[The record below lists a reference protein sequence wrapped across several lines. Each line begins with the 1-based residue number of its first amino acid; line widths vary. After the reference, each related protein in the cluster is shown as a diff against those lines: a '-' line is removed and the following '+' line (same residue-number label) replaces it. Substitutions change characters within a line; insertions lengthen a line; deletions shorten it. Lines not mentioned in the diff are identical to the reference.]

1 MKNKTKN
8 AITSIM
14 MLIVIAL
21 TNPLKS
27 AEISEPWS
35 STTHKMVSDRLAS
48 LKLPMQF
55 EVNDDLLSR
64 IQNYT
69 ILGRNETEA
78 MLGRSA
84 MYHAIFDAQLQK
96 EGLPEILRYLPVIE
110 SGMNAG
116 VSSGAGAAGLW
127 QLMPHT
133 ARNYGLTVNPLLD
146 ERMDVYKSTHAA
158 VKMLS
163 ALYDQFGDWGLVLI
177 AYNSGPSKVL
187 SAVKLAGSKEYS
199 KLSKYLPRETQV
211 YVPAF
216 VAAAYVSKFYAQHN
230 LIPKSPV
237 MAKEGFRSVRVHKQ
251 MSFEQIAKATQLSV
265 GAISK
270 LNPSF
275 KQHQIPRSELGHL
288 IILPAEGIGQLRKI
302 MAEEIE
308 NQKDLFQTT
317 YVISKDE
324 TLESIANLFKV
335 KVEDLKKW
343 NTLQNNELV
352 INQELQLF
360 LSKKSLINKV

>member
-8 AITSIM
+8 AIAGIIM
-14 MLIVIAL
+14 LFVMAL
-21 TNPLKS
+21 TTTLKS
-27 AEISEPWS
+27 AEIFEPW
-35 STTHKMVSDRLAS
+35 TATNHKMVSDRLAS

-55 EVNDDLLSR
+55 EVNEDLLSR

-84 MYHAIFDAQLQK
+84 MYHSIFDAQLQK

-110 SGMNAG
+110 SGMNPG
-116 VSSGAGAAGLW
+116 ISSGAGAAGLW
-127 QLMPHT
+127 QLMPQT

-146 ERMDVYKSTHAA
+146 ERMDVYKSTVAA

-177 AYNSGPSKVL
+177 AYNSGPAKVL
-187 SAVKLAGSKEYS
+187 SAVKLAGTKEYS

-216 VAAAYVSKFYAQHN
+216 VAATYVSKFYAQHN
-230 LIPKSPV
+230 LIPKFPV
-237 MAKEGFRSVRVHKQ
+237 LSKEGFRSVRVHKQ
-251 MSFEQIAKATQLSV
+251 LSFDQIAKVTNLSA
-265 GAISK
+265 GTISK

-288 IILPAEGIGQLRKI
+288 IILPAEGIAQLRQI
-302 MAEEIE
+302 LGEGAE

-324 TLESIANLFKV
+324 TLESIASLFKV
-335 KVEDLKKW
+335 KVEDLKRW
-343 NTLQNNELV
+343 NTLQNDELV

>member
-1 MKNKTKN
+1 
-8 AITSIM
+8 
-14 MLIVIAL
+14 
-21 TNPLKS
+21 
-27 AEISEPWS
+27 
-35 STTHKMVSDRLAS
+35 
-48 LKLPMQF
+48 
-55 EVNDDLLSR
+55 
-64 IQNYT
+64 
-69 ILGRNETEA
+69 

-251 MSFEQIAKATQLSV
+251 MSFEQIAKATQL
-265 GAISK
+265 
-270 LNPSF
+270 NPSF

>member
-1 MKNKTKN
+1 
-8 AITSIM
+8 
-14 MLIVIAL
+14 
-21 TNPLKS
+21 
-27 AEISEPWS
+27 
-35 STTHKMVSDRLAS
+35 
-48 LKLPMQF
+48 
-55 EVNDDLLSR
+55 
-64 IQNYT
+64 
-69 ILGRNETEA
+69 
-78 MLGRSA
+78 
-84 MYHAIFDAQLQK
+84 
-96 EGLPEILRYLPVIE
+96 
-110 SGMNAG
+110 
-116 VSSGAGAAGLW
+116 
-127 QLMPHT
+127 
-133 ARNYGLTVNPLLD
+133 
-146 ERMDVYKSTHAA
+146 
-158 VKMLS
+158 MLS

-187 SAVKLAGSKEYS
+187 SAVKLAGSKDYG

-251 MSFEQIAKATQLSV
+251 MSFDQIAKATQLSV

-288 IILPAEGIGQLRKI
+288 IILPAEGISQLRKI
-302 MAEEIE
+302 MAEEVE

-317 YVISKDE
+317 YVISRDE

>member
-8 AITSIM
+8 AIAGIIM
-14 MLIVIAL
+14 LLVMAL
-21 TNPLKS
+21 TTTLKS
-27 AEISEPWS
+27 AEISEPW
-35 STTHKMVSDRLAS
+35 TTTNHKMVSDRLAS

-55 EVNDDLLSR
+55 EVNEDLLSR

-84 MYHAIFDAQLQK
+84 MYHSIFDAQLQK

-110 SGMNAG
+110 SGMNPG
-116 VSSGAGAAGLW
+116 ISSGAGAAGLW
-127 QLMPHT
+127 QLMPQT

-146 ERMDVYKSTHAA
+146 ERMDVYKSTVAA

-177 AYNSGPSKVL
+177 AYNSGPAKVL
-187 SAVKLAGSKEYS
+187 SAVKLAGTKEYS

-216 VAAAYVSKFYAQHN
+216 VAATYVSKFYAQHN
-230 LIPKSPV
+230 LIPKFPV
-237 MAKEGFRSVRVHKQ
+237 LSKEGFRSVRVHKQ
-251 MSFEQIAKATQLSV
+251 LSFDQIAKVTNLSA
-265 GAISK
+265 GTISK

-275 KQHQIPRSELGHL
+275 KQNQIPRSELGHL
-288 IILPAEGIGQLRKI
+288 IILPAEGIAQLRQI
-302 MAEEIE
+302 LGEGTE

-324 TLESIANLFKV
+324 TLESIASLFKV
-335 KVEDLKKW
+335 KVEDLKRW

>member
-8 AITSIM
+8 AITGIL
-14 MLIVIAL
+14 MLFVIAF
-21 TNPLKS
+21 TNQLKS
-27 AEISEPWS
+27 AEIIEPWTS
-35 STTHKMVSDRLAS
+35 QNQKMVSDRLTS

-116 VSSGAGAAGLW
+116 ISSSAGAAGLW
-127 QLMPHT
+127 QLMPQT

-146 ERMDVYKSTHAA
+146 ERMDVYKSTIAA

-177 AYNSGPSKVL
+177 AYNSGPAKVL
-187 SAVKLAGSKEYS
+187 SAVKQAGSKEYN
-199 KLSKYLPRETQV
+199 KLSKFLPRETQV

-230 LIPKSPV
+230 LIPKFPV
-237 MAKEGFRSVRVHKQ
+237 LTKEGFRSVRVHKQ
-251 MSFEQIAKATQLSV
+251 LSFDQIAKATNLTV
-265 GAISK
+265 GTISK

-288 IILPAEGIGQLRKI
+288 IILPAEGISQLREI
-302 MAEEIE
+302 MG
-308 NQKDLFQTT
+308 NNPVTQKDFFQTT

-335 KVEDLKKW
+335 KVEDLKRW
-343 NTLQNNELV
+343 NTLQNDELA